1 MQGPLENTEHHHSTF
16 WVSLDFQCFSV
27 ATTAAA
33 TSFKKLIGFDLLRR
47 YPYDW
52 IPFGDHPLKL
62 ERYRED

>member
-16 WVSLDFQCFSV
+16 WVSLDFQGFSV
-27 ATTAAA
+27 ATTAV
-33 TSFKKLIGFDLLRR
+33 TSFKKLLWFDPLRR
-47 YPYDW
+47 YPYHW